1 MPLVS
6 ERYLLSLA
14 EEKNFAVPGF
24 FPFNL
29 DFLRVI
35 MEVCEEER
43 SPVIICQG
51 PEFIESFGER
61 LFTEACKIAAEYSS
75 VPMALSVDHTFV
87 TDESTVNKLAH
98 TINLGWDAVMLD
110 GSLLPYEENVRLTK
124 KMVEICR
131 EKGANCTGALGEVR
145 RFFPQAQMYKGPFEE
160 SFTVPAEIMTD
171 PQQAKD
177 FIDRTG
183 IDVLAV
189 SAGQY
194 IRSLWDGEKPPFKKT
209 GRLDIERIKKIKE
222 LTNSHLILMGST
234 HVNEDDLA
242 LAARSGVNMIK
253 VASEYA
259 LLWSDEIRRLLEE
272 DKNVMF
278 PEDIQK
284 PGLAAVK
291 ESMRRFIRIFNSNN
305 QV

>member
-6 ERYLLSLA
+6 EKYLLSLA
-14 EEKNFAVPGF
+14 EEKKFAVPGF

-51 PEFIESFGER
+51 PEFIESFGEN

-87 TDESTVNKLAH
+87 TDESTIDKLTH
-98 TINLGWDAVMLD
+98 TIDLGWDAVMLD

-124 KMVEICR
+124 KMVEICK

-160 SFTVPAEIMTD
+160 SFVAPPELMTD
-171 PQQAKD
+171 PQQAKE
-177 FIDRTG
+177 FVEETG
-183 IDVLAV
+183 VDVLAV
-189 SAGQY
+189 AAGQY
-194 IRSLWDGEKPPFKKT
+194 IRSLWDGEKPPFNKT
-209 GRLDIERIKKIKE
+209 ARLDIERIKKIKE
-222 LTNSHLILMGST
+222 LTNAHLILMGST

-242 LAARSGVNMIK
+242 LAACNGVNMIK
-253 VASEYA
+253 IASEYA
-259 LLWSDEIRRLLEE
+259 ILWSNEIRKLLEE
-272 DKNVMF
+272 NKKVMF

-291 ESMRRFIRIFNSNN
+291 ESMRRFIRLFNANN
-305 QV
+305 KV